1 MRDAVTPNA
10 QARQYSRD
18 GRRAGRSKSPHA
30 VRSLRLFYFYI
41 AAVWGFASGAFGLGV
56 ALTLSTGEP
65 VIPHLGLMLTL
76 LPFAGFAL
84 AGGGIAS
91 VAYRE
96 ARHKRPR

>member
-1 MRDAVTPNA
+1 
-10 QARQYSRD
+10 
-18 GRRAGRSKSPHA
+18 
-30 VRSLRLFYFYI
+30 LRLFYFYI

>member
-1 MRDAVTPNA
+1 MRDAVTPNP

-18 GRRAGRSKSPHA
+18 GHRAGRSNSPQA
-30 VRSLRLFYFYI
+30 VRSLRLFYFYV

-65 VIPHLGLMLTL
+65 VIPHLGLVLTL

-84 AGGGIAS
+84 AGGAVAS

-96 ARHKRPR
+96 ARHKRQR